1 MKWKNKIA
9 GLLAALLAVAGTGV
23 ASATGEQTT
32 AIPVTL
38 TVVHSVQN
46 LDVTMPAAM
55 PVSLLD
61 GKVLTANNVEI
72 VNNSSY
78 VDVEVTSV
86 RVEAGAYQVG
96 DYDAFPKTE
105 KGVIAMSINGC
116 PSHGSGALALT
127 ETAFPIIRAGKA
139 LPIEYRARL
148 NDTQDISGQEVA
160 HVIFTLR
167 AVPGQG
173 GEGA

>member
-1 MKWKNKIA
+1 MNWKQKMA
-9 GLLAALLAVAGTGV
+9 GLMTALLVLGLAGV
-23 ASATGEQTT
+23 ASASGEQTT
-32 AIPVTL
+32 TIPVTL

-78 VDVEVTSV
+78 VDVEVADL
-86 RVEAGAYQVG
+86 RVENAAYRVG
-96 DYDAFPKTE
+96 DYDAFPENET
-105 KGVIAMSINGC
+105 GLIAMKINGC
-116 PSHGSGALALT
+116 PTHGSGALTLT
-127 ETAFPIIRAGKA
+127 EAGFPIIQAGKV

-148 NDTQDISGQEVA
+148 NDTHDVSGQEVA
-160 HVIFTLR
+160 RVIFTLR
-167 AVPGQG
+167 AVPVRQ
-173 GEGA
+173 EGV

>member
-1 MKWKNKIA
+1 MKWKNKMA
-9 GLLAALLAVAGTGV
+9 GLLAILLAVAGTGV
-23 ASATGEQTT
+23 ASAAGEQTT
-32 AIPVTL
+32 TIPVTL

-86 RVEAGAYQVG
+86 RVEGGAYRVG
-96 DYDAFPKTE
+96 DYDAFPKAE

-116 PSHGSGALALT
+116 SSHGPGALPLT
-127 ETAFPIIRAGKA
+127 KTAFPIIHAGKS

-160 HVIFTLR
+160 RVIFTLR
-167 AVPGQG
+167 AVGG

>member
-23 ASATGEQTT
+23 VSAAGEQTT
-32 AIPVTL
+32 TIPVTL

-72 VNNSSY
+72 RNNSAY
-78 VDVEVTSV
+78 VDVEVADL
-86 RVEAGAYQVG
+86 RVENAAYRVG
-96 DYDAFPKTE
+96 DYDAFPE
-105 KGVIAMSINGC
+105 NEMSVIAMKINGC
-116 PSHGSGALALT
+116 ATHGPGAVTLT
-127 ETAFPIIRAGKA
+127 ETGFPIIRAGKE

-160 HVIFTLR
+160 RVIFTLR
-167 AVPGQG
+167 AVPNQG